1 MLLSSSESLYQQN
14 HEDLPEADLEIETDS
29 LLLKNEQLHVSRH
42 VPGFALTLITLRTRH
57 FGLELRLLP
66 TAKGILK

>member
-29 LLLKNEQLHVSRH
+29 LLRSK
-42 VPGFALTLITLRTRH
+42 RT
-57 FGLELRLLP
+57 
-66 TAKGILK
+66 TACVATRAKLCIDSDNLANSPFWTRVAPSADCERDT